1 VPVLRLLGLASGGA
15 GVIVGGARGWVR
27 ARGWLAAAVVGVGLV
42 VCAAPAWAASSH
54 TAYVINTNSDSVTPI
69 DTATNTAGAPIPLG
83 AAPIA
88 VAITPD
94 GKTAFVTTVAN
105 SDPSTGS
112 VTPID
117 TATNTAGTPIP
128 VGTFPLGVA
137 ITPDGKTAYLAT
149 AEGDGMLTPIDIAT
163 STVGTPIPIF
173 GGLPVAVAITP
184 DGKTAYV
191 ANGDENS
198 VTPIDLATNTAEAP
212 ITVGNEPSAIA
223 ITPDGK
229 TAYVAN
235 DLSGSVTPIDTAT
248 NTAGTPI
255 TVAGNPVAVAI
266 TPDGKSAYVA
276 GDGSGSVTPIDLAT
290 NTAGAPIPAGN
301 SPSGVA
307 VTPDGKTAYVANNTQ
322 PGFVTPIDTATNTPG
337 TPIPVGLDPVAVA
350 VTPDQGPAAAFSA
363 TAAPADQASSF
374 DASGSSDPDGTV
386 ASYHWDFGDGT
397 TQTTTSATTTHTY
410 TTPNAYTVTL
420 TVTDDAGCSTAFVFT
435 GQTASCNAGP
445 QAQTTR
451 QLTIAPAAP
460 SARIVSPASGLVYA
474 VGQVVATSFRCEGTG
489 GPGIASCTD
498 SNNSVSPG
506 RLDTSTLG
514 SHTYT
519 VTATS
524 KDGQTATAQ
533 ISYTV
538 AEAPSAQ
545 IMGPA
550 SGGVYAVG
558 QRVATSFS
566 CAEGTDGPGIA
577 SCTDANNS
585 GSPGVLDTSTS
596 GSHTYGVT
604 ATSKDGQT
612 ATAQITYTVQ
622 PNNHFKV
629 SRVKIHRNGSIT
641 LNVKIPGPGTID
653 VLETAWK
660 NNLASAAVLLQPAPR
675 RFVVTRARKTAR
687 RAGTLKLRLIPN
699 KHGKRLVRHHTYRV
713 TLRLWVSYT
722 PTDGR
727 FRKKGFYGLHLPR

>member
-1 VPVLRLLGLASGGA
+1 MLVERVVGLLSGCRVSLFGS
-15 GVIVGGARGWVR
+15 GARGWTR
-27 ARGWLAAAVVGVGLV
+27 ARGWLVGAVVGVGLL

-54 TAYVINTNSDSVTPI
+54 TAYVINNNSNSVTPI
-69 DTATNTAGAPIPLG
+69 DTATNTAGAPIALG
-83 AAPIA
+83 GSPIA

-94 GKTAFVTTVAN
+94 GKTAFVTTQAN

-117 TATNTAGTPIP
+117 TATNTPGTPIP
-128 VGTFPLGVA
+128 IGTEPAAVA
-137 ITPDGKTAYLAT
+137 ISPDGKTAYLAT
-149 AEGDGMLTPIDIAT
+149 AEGAGMLTPIDIAT
-163 STVGTPIPIF
+163 STVGTPIPIL

-184 DGKTAYV
+184 DGETAYV
-191 ANGDENS
+191 ANVNENS
-198 VTPIDLATNTAEAP
+198 VTPIDLATNTADAP
-212 ITVGNEPSAIA
+212 ITVGTEPAAIA

-276 GDGSGSVTPIDLAT
+276 GDGSSSVTPIDLAT
-290 NTAGAPIPAGN
+290 NTAGTPIPIGT
-301 SPSGVA
+301 PVGVA
-307 VTPDGKTAYVANNTQ
+307 ITPDGKTAYVVSSTQ
-322 PGFVTPIDTATNTPG
+322 PDSLTPIDTATNTPG
-337 TPIPVGLDPVAVA
+337 TPIPVGDAPTGVAI
-350 VTPDQGPAAAFSA
+350 TPDQGPAAAFSA

-397 TQTTTSATTTHTY
+397 TQTTTNATTTHTY

-460 SARIVSPASGLVYA
+460 SARIVSPASGGVYA
-474 VGQVVATSFRCEGTG
+474 VGQVVATSFGCEGTG

-498 SNNSVSPG
+498 SNKSVSPG

-577 SCTDANNS
+577 SCTDPHGS
-585 GSPGVLDTSTS
+585 GSPGMLDTSTP
-596 GSHTYGVT
+596 GSHTYRVT

-629 SRVKIHRNGSIT
+629 SRVKTHRNGSIT
-641 LNVKIPGPGTID
+641 LNVTIPGPGTID

-687 RAGTLKLRLIPN
+687 RAGTLKLRVTPN

-722 PTDGR
+722 PTGGR
-727 FRKKGFYGLHLPR
+727 FRKQGFYGLHLPR